1 MVASLEVSNRVQSHA
16 GVVRAL
22 LNARYYNSTQGQFLS
37 EDPVFLGDPKQQ
49 MLTDPQSLNSYS
61 YANGNPIKQ
70 SDPSG
75 RTSYEYIRSLDP
87 NQAQYNLFGHAFVFV
102 VPSPGEVLPPLYGN
116 GMCIDT
122 TRPFTIGAF
131 PSGGKLTAQVN
142 NPGDYRLATAKQS
155 LYGTVGMR
163 VNGPGMTDA
172 QTDAAV
178 VRSSDA
184 LSPDQGWYNPTASFG
199 ASNSNNFNT
208 SVMLPVLG
216 RPQFT
221 NVQTALTSQLQR
233 PAPGLGT
240 TISQNTLS
248 NISNS
253 LQTIFGIIKTL
264 LSNKTPTR

>member
-1 MVASLEVSNRVQSHA
+1 
-16 GVVRAL
+16 
-22 LNARYYNSTQGQFLS
+22 
-37 EDPVFLGDPKQQ
+37 
-49 MLTDPQSLNSYS
+49 MLTDPQSLSSYS
-61 YANGNPIKQ
+61 YANDNPIKQ

-122 TRPFTIGAF
+122 TRPFTIGAY
-131 PSGGKLTAQVN
+131 PVGGKLTARVN

-155 LYGTVGMR
+155 LYGTVDMR

-184 LSPDQGWYNPTASFG
+184 LWPDQGWYNPTASFG

-221 NVQTALTSQLQR
+221 NLSFLLETQLTD
-233 PAPGLGT
+233 
-240 TISQNTLS
+240 
-248 NISNS
+248 
-253 LQTIFGIIKTL
+253 
-264 LSNKTPTR
+264 